1 MKKALAVLVIMMV
14 ALVSVFA
21 DGTITLRNKVEGT
34 DSSIAVYYGIDAD
47 HATALNTDRDA
58 ENIDLAGGSRYF
70 DVRLSGN
77 KAVDQDHTVTF
88 TVTPFELYNENYTE
102 KKVPNNGTYQVPVK
116 FSVTPV
122 AGNLGTYATASYSG
136 DTLNVT
142 YKAYSNIKDH
152 IVATASLSWAN
163 TANDLVAGNYQ
174 STVTVTIDGK

>member
-21 DGTITLRNKVEGT
+21 DGTITLRNTVEGT
-34 DSSIAVYYGIDAD
+34 DSSITVFYGNTVKD
-47 HATALNTDRDA
+47 ATALNTNRDA
-58 ENIDLAGGSRYF
+58 EDIDLAGGSRYF

-77 KAVDQDHTVTF
+77 KAVDQAHTVKF
-88 TVTPFELYNENYTE
+88 TVEPFKLYDDDFLN
-102 KKVPNNGTYQVPVK
+102 KKTPNNGTYQVPVT

-122 AGNLGTYATASYSG
+122 AGNLGTYAEASYSG
-136 DTLNVT
+136 DTLSVT

>member
-1 MKKALAVLVIMMV
+1 MMV
-14 ALVSVFA
+14 ALTSVFA
-21 DGTITLRNKVEGT
+21 DGKITLRNTVEGT
-34 DSSIAVYYGIDAD
+34 DSSITVFYGNTVKD
-47 HATALNTDRDA
+47 ATALNTNRDA
-58 ENIDLAGGSRYF
+58 EDIDLAGGSRYF

-88 TVTPFELYNENYTE
+88 TVTPFVLYNENYTE